1 MEKETQLQMD
11 LSEVNQE
18 PKQPTQEEMLALLSQ
33 TVVQQDAQI
42 KSLTEELNLARK
54 EITYYKDELSKPT
67 QAMEAPESIERRAVE
82 RYLDHELDYATTK
95 ITELRHHLVEYP
107 EDDYARQDLHN
118 SLLHLNYLKA
128 MVRRVKF
135 YN

>member
-1 MEKETQLQMD
+1 MEKEKL
-11 LSEVNQE
+11 NQE
-18 PKQPTQEEMLALLSQ
+18 PQQPSQEEMVKLLSQ
-33 TVVQQDAQI
+33 TVLQQDAQI
-42 KSLTEELNLARK
+42 KNLTEELNLARK
-54 EITYYKDELSKPT
+54 EITYLKDELSKP

-82 RYLDHELDYATTK
+82 RYLEHELDYATTK
-95 ITELRHHLVEYP
+95 ISELRHHLVEYP

-128 MVRRVKF
+128 MMRRVKF